1 MRASKRLSAIIL
13 ALLLCVALAASAW
26 ADVIYTAQGN
36 GYYTDRFGLVLNG
49 TLTSNV
55 VTNMRGST

>member
-36 GYYTDRFGLVLNG
+36 GYYTDRFGPVSYTHLRAHE
-49 TLTSNV
+49 T
-55 VTNMRGST
+55 